1 VKIAQAKGVITGR
14 RMRVDTTV
22 VETDIHHPTD
32 STLLG
37 DGVRVLTRIMRK
49 ITKITGAVGT
59 KLRDRSRSV
68 KFRLLEIG
76 RVARAKGPINQDK
89 LKQRYR
95 QLLNSTS
102 RVVGQ
107 AKRFSEEIAEGVKQ
121 STTVLK
127 QLVLEGLRRD
137 LDEMM
142 SRVRQVMKQTR
153 ARIFRGN
160 TRSEGKL
167 LSLFEP
173 STEVIRKGKAG
184 KPNEFR
190 KTVKLQEAEN
200 QIITDYEVY
209 DRRPYD
215 SDLLVAA
222 IETHQALLARAP
234 RLVAA
239 DAAFY
244 SARNEAAAKAKG
256 VKRVCIPNRSTKSP
270 ERKREQRKRWFRDG
284 QKWRTGCE
292 GRISVVKRRHGL
304 IRCRYK
310 GLIGM
315 NRWVGLGVIADNVV
329 NATLGIDLEGEYAAR
344 EFDSIYVAVGTFAG
358 ALHGDDRLLRE
369 IGGGRRQV
377 LGMLGRHAGR
387 PSDESGE
394 PCPREQGEA
403 EAIDDLTRHDLAFYA
418 RDVHGSNILD
428 AFPSVVTAN
437 RVDLGCEKVPPVR
450 DRRSTRR
457 EIAQRRQ
464 AHSIRSDLL
473 FELASGAAFWSLA
486 LVASAARKLERPIAQ
501 TVSKDAHHHGAS
513 AQQWQHCHRL
523 GFDDPIVQ
531 SQRSVRKPHRIADD
545 RHVGVAR
552 EQARAQ
558 IRDAQPMRGAIAP
571 GFLAGAVDVGVG
583 GQDCDAAARIVPE
596 PFRPLLRQQ
605 AVAGT
610 CSIVR
615 KVVHLSRPVT
625 DAPPRHDPTAL
636 GKRLSATACAANAGC
651 LANRLPR

>member
-1 VKIAQAKGVITGR
+1 MRRVQLSFGDGLITDEVDDLREDWMKHADEVLKDEHIVTAVYEALAKRHPKSRSRGRLATPAEVVLRLLVLKHIRNWSYAVLEREVRANLVYRDFTRVGAGKTPDAKTMGRWGVALGPEVLKQLHKRIVKIAKDKGVTAGR

-49 ITKITGAVGT
+49 ITQIAGAVGT

-95 QLLNSTS
+95 LLLNTTS

-107 AKRFSEEIAEGVKQ
+107 AKRFSEEIAGGVKR

-127 QLVLEGLRRD
+127 QLALEGLRQE
-137 LDEMM
+137 LDEMR

-184 KPNEFR
+184 KPNEFG
-190 KTVKLQEAEN
+190 KMVKLQEAEN

-222 IETHQALLARAP
+222 IETHQALLARPP

-244 SARNEAAAKAKG
+244 SAKNEAAAKAKG

-270 ERKREQRKRWFRDG
+270 ERKREQKKRWFRDG

-304 IRCRYK
+304 TRCRYK
-310 GLIGM
+310 GFAGM
-315 NRWVGLGVIADNVV
+315 QRWVGLGVIADN
-329 NATLGIDLEGEYAAR
+329 LI
-344 EFDSIYVAVGTFAG
+344 
-358 ALHGDDRLLRE
+358 
-369 IGGGRRQV
+369 
-377 LGMLGRHAGR
+377 
-387 PSDESGE
+387 
-394 PCPREQGEA
+394 
-403 EAIDDLTRHDLAFYA
+403 
-418 RDVHGSNILD
+418 NI
-428 AFPSVVTAN
+428 S
-437 RVDLGCEKVPPVR
+437 RVMAKQP
-450 DRRSTRR
+450 
-457 EIAQRRQ
+457 AQ
-464 AHSIRSDLL
+464 
-473 FELASGAAFWSLA
+473 
-486 LVASAARKLERPIAQ
+486 
-501 TVSKDAHHHGAS
+501 
-513 AQQWQHCHRL
+513 
-523 GFDDPIVQ
+523 
-531 SQRSVRKPHRIADD
+531 
-545 RHVGVAR
+545 
-552 EQARAQ
+552 
-558 IRDAQPMRGAIAP
+558 
-571 GFLAGAVDVGVG
+571 
-583 GQDCDAAARIVPE
+583 
-596 PFRPLLRQQ
+596 
-605 AVAGT
+605 
-610 CSIVR
+610 
-615 KVVHLSRPVT
+615 
-625 DAPPRHDPTAL
+625 
-636 GKRLSATACAANAGC
+636 
-651 LANRLPR
+651 